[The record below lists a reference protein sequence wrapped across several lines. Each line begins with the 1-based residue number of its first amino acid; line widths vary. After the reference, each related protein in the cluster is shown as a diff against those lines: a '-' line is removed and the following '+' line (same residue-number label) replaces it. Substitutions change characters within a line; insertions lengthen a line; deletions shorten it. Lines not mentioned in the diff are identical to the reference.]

1 MARLSGILTYDNLD
15 LLERISKLVSSS
27 LNPEEIFEQLVDELI
42 SSLAIQACWIQFF
55 DTRNEELRLIAC
67 RGLTEK
73 MMGRMNS
80 LKIGNDPISKI
91 VLSEAPLVSPDISV
105 DPNYEFI
112 TSNMPGLRSLIVI
125 PIMSGGV
132 VLGVMVLCSSIPD
145 SFNEF
150 DLKLFSIVGICIAAT
165 IGGAM
170 SGNKKKQTDTQ
181 IISDVG
187 EKQEL
192 INALSHELQTPLTAL
207 MASAGLLA
215 EEIEKSPKS
224 SQLRLIQNIL
234 HSALSLQNRLVEL
247 LDISRSKISQFRV
260 KMKTVD
266 FSALLRVVVDELIP
280 VAESKEQS
288 IIMKVESALNV
299 EADEQRL
306 EQILNNL
313 ISNAI
318 KYTPAGGRITI
329 KAKKQVANLIV
340 EVIDTGHGISVEE
353 QQKLFRPYYRVPAD
367 RRRYNG
373 IGLGL
378 YITKQLVELH
388 NGKIWV
394 ESNSGQG
401 SKFAFSLPLAEHR
414 AI

>member
-1 MARLSGILTYDNLD
+1 VVRLSGILTHDNLD
-15 LLERISKLVSSS
+15 LLERIGRLVSSS
-27 LNPEEIFEQLVDELI
+27 LKSEEIFEQLVDELI
-42 SSLAIQACWIQFF
+42 SALAIQACWIQFL
-55 DTRNEELRLIAC
+55 DKDNEELRLIAC

-73 MMGRMNS
+73 MMGIMNS
-80 LKIGNDPISKI
+80 LKLGNDLISKI
-91 VLSEAPLVSPDISV
+91 VLSEAPQVSPDVSV

-112 TSNMPGLRSLIVI
+112 TSNMPGIRSLVI
-125 PIMSGGV
+125 LPVISGGV
-132 VLGVMVLCSSIPD
+132 VLGVIGLCSSIPD

-150 DLKLFSIVGICIAAT
+150 DLKLFSIIGVCVAAT
-165 IGGAM
+165 IVRTLP
-170 SGNKKKQTDTQ
+170 SRNKNQTDTQ

-215 EEIEKSPKS
+215 EEIEKVPKS

-234 HSALSLQNRLVEL
+234 RSASSLQNRLVEL
-247 LDISRSKISQFRV
+247 LDISRSKSNQFRV
-260 KMKTVD
+260 KIKTVD
-266 FSALLRVVVDELIP
+266 FPVLLRMVVDELIP
-280 VAESKEQS
+280 VAEGKEQS
-288 IIMKVESALNV
+288 IVMKVESSLTV

-313 ISNAI
+313 LSNAI
-318 KYTPAGGRITI
+318 KFTPSGGRITV
-329 KAKKQVANLIV
+329 KAKKQATDLIV

-353 QQKLFRPYYRVPAD
+353 QQKLFRPYHRVPAD
-367 RRRYNG
+367 RRSYNG

-388 NGKIWV
+388 GGKIWV
-394 ESNSGQG
+394 ESEPGKG
-401 SKFAFSLPLAEHR
+401 SKFAFSLSLTERKAK
-414 AI
+414 